1 MQRTPLYLLGFVF
14 LSLSWPA
21 SAQTRPVPAPKAHL
35 GKGMPRP
42 NGAAAPKRTATAL
55 AIKMDTAAFR
65 RSGRPADGPNRI
77 PILPQVK
84 K

>member
-1 MQRTPLYLLGFVF
+1 MQRTPFYLLGLMF

-21 SAQTRPVPAPKAHL
+21 SAQTRPVLAPKAHP
-35 GKGMPRP
+35 GKGVPRP
-42 NGAAAPKRTATAL
+42 NGAAAPKRTAPAL
-55 AIKMDTAAFR
+55 AVKMDTAAFR

-77 PILPQVK
+77 PILPRVK